1 MKEKESGTKYQE
13 TKQHGSRLF
22 PFNIYPCT
30 IPLDF
35 PAVPLHWHKE
45 MELIYIKKGKGL
57 IQLETKSFEGEP
69 GDIFVVTPGT
79 LHAIHRI
86 KGYSMEYENII
97 FEMVFWEK
105 EQQISVQENF
115 SSRLQQVSCFLRYR

>member
-45 MELIYIKKGKGL
+45 MELIYIKKGKGRSRSKQKAL
-57 IQLETKSFEGEP
+57 RENRG
-69 GDIFVVTPGT
+69 IF
-79 LHAIHRI
+79 L
-86 KGYSMEYENII
+86 
-97 FEMVFWEK
+97 
-105 EQQISVQENF
+105 
-115 SSRLQQVSCFLRYR
+115 

>member
-1 MKEKESGTKYQE
+1 MKERESGTKYQE

-57 IQLETKSFEGEP
+57 IQTRNRKAYEGRTGGYFC
-69 GDIFVVTPGT
+69 GDSWNPSCHSQNKRIFYGIRKYY
-79 LHAIHRI
+79 L
-86 KGYSMEYENII
+86 
-97 FEMVFWEK
+97 
-105 EQQISVQENF
+105 
-115 SSRLQQVSCFLRYR
+115 

>member
-57 IQLETKSFEGEP
+57 IQIETKSFEGEP

-86 KGYSMEYENII
+86 
-97 FEMVFWEK
+97 
-105 EQQISVQENF
+105 NF
-115 SSRLQQVSCFLRYR
+115 SNGRHIVTQVPAPGVLSIFIDASSPYIV

>member
-57 IQLETKSFEGEP
+57 IQIETKSFEGEP

-79 LHAIHRI
+79 LQDR
-86 KGYSMEYENII
+86 KSTRLN
-97 FEMVFWEK
+97 
-105 EQQISVQENF
+105 
-115 SSRLQQVSCFLRYR
+115 SSH